1 METVFQQP
9 LSSLGDAVGS
19 VIPGLNTQQAVS
31 NVLEGANN
39 LTRSNI
45 GDEMR
50 QAGANLADK
59 FGDIYTNPQGG
70 VGRGNAGVT
79 RADVAD
85 LAGGVSETMEQM
97 GGLADMITQG
107 GVAMAALKNQS
118 IDNSA
123 VAAGLSEIGGLIEG
137 IGGGGLG
144 AAMRKP
150 LKDVFQSGITDI
162 QMSDLVDNLTRMG
175 KPPDIINAIMKTL
188 DLNRDGEISVD
199 ELEKGARDTVMMDK
213 LTSIDANT
221 AKMIKDPDYR
231 RRVIQKENVPS
242 IYGNDFDSRF
252 NQVTLVEQGL
262 AGSNLAANQFNV
274 SY

>member
-50 QAGANLADK
+50 QAGTNLANR

-85 LAGGVSETMEQM
+85 LAGGVSKTMEQM

-123 VAAGLSEIGGLIEG
+123 IVAGLIEG
-137 IGGGGLG
+137 IGGGGDVG
-144 AAMRKP
+144 FTMRQP
-150 LKDVFQSGITDI
+150 LKDVFQRGLTGEN
-162 QMSDLVDNLTRMG
+162 MSDLVSELTRMG
-175 KPPDIINAIMKTL
+175 KHPDIIKQIMKTL
-188 DLNRDGEISVD
+188 DLDRDGEVSMN
-199 ELEKGARDTVMMDK
+199 ELEKGAVDSLTMDK
-213 LTSIDANT
+213 LTNIDANT

-252 NQVTLVEQGL
+252 SQVTLVEQGL